1 MSVLRYH
8 RPAREWTEALPI
20 GNGYQGA
27 MLFGGVETERL
38 QINEGTAWSGSTTSE
53 HLPPTVTA
61 EQAMA
66 AIQAARAALRA
77 DDPQAADAAVRGLQH
92 RHCQAYLPFV
102 DVTVEIRPA
111 GASGWQGDPDSYE
124 RLLDLATATHR
135 TRWRRAG
142 VDVRQSSFASHPDRV
157 VVHRLWTSSPVDV
170 VVTLSSPL
178 KVLGTQTPAGKFV
191 GDVPTAMIAALLQL
205 PSDVVPSHEDADEPV
220 SWDDSPG
227 AALRGACSL
236 AARHNGIDTPE
247 VANGQGRISMTLRN
261 VTAVDLVIATAT
273 TFDGIARAAHGDEHD
288 ALTRTTEQVNSALNR
303 GVMAVR
309 DRQLADHR
317 ELFGR
322 VSWDLSAGGR
332 VGEAT
337 DERLIA
343 ANAHT
348 EGPLHADPHLAV
360 LLFDYGRYLLIS
372 SSRQGGTPANLQ
384 GIWNESMR
392 APWSSNY
399 TTNINLQM
407 NYWPADVTNL
417 PETVPP
423 LFDLIEAL
431 SRTGRQTAERLYGA
445 SGWVAHHNTDIW
457 AYTQPVGH
465 GTNDPK
471 WAFWPFA
478 GPWLIQHLHQHLDFG
493 ARSQSDPEEFAR
505 RIVWP
510 ITASAAEFLLDWL
523 IEQPDGTLGT
533 APSTSPENT
542 FLLPGGRTAAITRS
556 SASDLSLTA
565 ELFQSLLELA
575 DRVGNPDEKLVDR
588 VRPALAKVPTLRV
601 GRNGDIAEWLDD
613 LTAADPRHRHQ
624 SHLYQLFPGSG
635 LSDELSEAASRTLD
649 LRGDDST
656 GWSLAWRLALRARLR
671 QPDAVSRLLALLFR
685 DMETDRG
692 PWSGGLYPNLFAAH
706 PPFQI
711 DANLGYV
718 AAIAECFVQSHD
730 GRITLLP
737 AVPAEFGTGTLRGL
751 VARPGV
757 QVDVEW
763 KQSEEGPTLVSARL
777 RALHEAAH
785 GEYAIAYRDRLL
797 TVHIDGAGTEVDGD
811 RFDH

>member
-8 RPAREWTEALPI
+8 RPARQWTEALPI

-27 MLFGGVETERL
+27 MLFGGVEAERL
-38 QINEGTAWSGSTTSE
+38 QINEGTAWSGSIASE
-53 HLPPTVTA
+53 NLPPVVTA
-61 EQAMA
+61 GQART
-66 AIQAARAALRA
+66 AIAAARAALR
-77 DDPQAADAAVRGLQH
+77 DGDPLAADAAVQRLQH

-102 DVTVEIRPA
+102 DVTVQLLPA
-111 GASGWQGDPDSYE
+111 GATGWHGEPDSYE

-135 TRWRRAG
+135 TRWRRDG
-142 VDVRQSSFASHPDRV
+142 IEVRQSSFASHPDRV
-157 VVHRLWTSSPVDV
+157 LVHRLWTSSPVDV

-178 KVLGTQTPAGKFV
+178 KVLGTRTPAGDFAN
-191 GDVPTAMIAALLQL
+191 DTPTAMIATLLQL
-205 PSDVVPSHEDADEPV
+205 PSDVVPAHEDADEPV
-220 SWDDSPG
+220 FWDGSPG
-227 AALRGACSL
+227 AALRGACSV
-236 AARHNGIDTPE
+236 AARHDGIATPV
-247 VANGQGRISMTLRN
+247 VADGQDAISMTLRN
-261 VTAVDLVIATAT
+261 VTTVDIVIATAT
-273 TFDGIARAAHGDEHD
+273 TFDGIARASRGDEHD
-288 ALTRTTEQVNSALNR
+288 ALTRTTKQVSSALNR

-309 DRQLADHR
+309 NRQLADHR

-322 VSWDLSAGGR
+322 VSWDLSAGDH
-332 VGEAT
+332 VGGPT

-343 ANAHT
+343 ANTHT
-348 EGPLHADPHLAV
+348 EGPLRADPHLAV

-431 SRTGRQTAERLYGA
+431 SRNGRETAERLYGA
-445 SGWVAHHNTDIW
+445 SGWVAHHNSDIW
-457 AYTQPVGH
+457 AYTQPVGYGRH
-465 GTNDPK
+465 DPK

-478 GPWLIQHLHQHLDFG
+478 GPWLVQHLHQHLDFG
-493 ARSQSDPEEFAR
+493 ARSQPDPKEFAR
-505 RIVWP
+505 QIVWP

-523 IEQPDGTLGT
+523 IEEPDGTLGT

-542 FLLPGGRTAAITRS
+542 FLLPDGHTAAITRS

-565 ELFQSLLELA
+565 ELFQRLLGLA
-575 DRVGNPDEKLVDR
+575 DTLGNPDEHLVNR
-588 VRPALAKVPTLRV
+588 VRSAQAKVPALRV
-601 GRNGDIAEWLDD
+601 GRNGDVAEWLDD
-613 LTAADPRHRHQ
+613 LTAADPHHRHQ
-624 SHLYQLFPGSG
+624 SHLYQLFPGND
-635 LSDELSEAASRTLD
+635 LTDELSEAASRTLD

-671 QPDAVSRLLALLFR
+671 QPEAVSRLLAMLFR

-730 GRITLLP
+730 GRISVLP
-737 AVPAEFGTGTLRGL
+737 AVPAEFGAGTMRGL

-763 KQSEEGPTLVSARL
+763 KQGEGGPALVSARL
-777 RALHEAAH
+777 RALHQAAC
-785 GEYAIAYRDRLL
+785 GEYVIAYRNRLL
-797 TVHIDGAGTEVDGD
+797 TVNVDEAGTEVEGD
-811 RFDH
+811 LFDQ